1 MQDQSSHWLTVRQ
14 GFRLIGTRGK
24 PKRTCT
30 NFTSI
35 VTSLNDNSNN
45 INIRVSKTPNHITQD
60 TADYI
65 SGGSRPSHKGR
76 PGHPDPEIMRW
87 GGGGRSQK
95 SLFAAFRAS
104 VWSKNKRRPPL
115 DPPLKSNMIY
125 TRIRTDPVCQFSNL
139 RVSPEQTSVYTAPTP
154 SRVYLG
160 RKVLPV
166 PT

>member
-1 MQDQSSHWLTVRQ
+1 MQVQSSHWLTVRQ

-45 INIRVSKTPNHITQD
+45 INIRVSKTPNHTTQD
-60 TADYI
+60 TEDYI
-65 SGGSRPSHKGR
+65 SRGSTPSHKGR
-76 PGHPDPEIMRW
+76 PGHPDK
-87 GGGGRSQK
+87 GVGGGRSQK
-95 SLFAAFRAS
+95 RLFAAFRAS
-104 VWSKNKRRPPL
+104 VWSKNKGGPPL

-125 TRIRTDPVCQFSNL
+125 TRIRTDPICQFSNL
-139 RVSPEQTSVYTAPTP
+139 RVSPEQTSVCTAPTP

-160 RKVLPV
+160 RKVLTV